1 MESNKNKISKDNI
14 KFLGFFLLVML
25 FHGHQLAAQQ
35 EPARKPNLIFIL
47 ADDLGY
53 GNISAF
59 NPNSVLKTPNLD
71 RLTNQGIKFTRFYSG
86 NTVCAPS
93 RCALMT
99 GKHMGT
105 AYIRGNSKAKDGK
118 GALRPEDL
126 TLSEI
131 LKKSGY
137 TTGMFGKWGLG
148 DVESKGAPHLKGF
161 DQFYGYLD
169 QSHAHD
175 YYTDSLYEIRNGIT
189 QVVNVSNQE
198 YTQDLILNK
207 SIAFIKEHKDQ
218 PFFLY
223 LPFTLPHAELIVPN
237 DLLKE
242 FQHKD
247 GSSVFGEEEY
257 FSKKGNYDDQAQPH
271 AAFAAMV
278 KKLDDD
284 IGKIV
289 LLIETLGL
297 EDDTYIFFSS
307 DNGPHQ
313 EGGADPAFF
322 NSWGPL
328 RGIKRDLYEGGIR
341 VPLIVKVPGN
351 KNTINQVDEAWAFW
365 DILPTFTAIA
375 NANTPKNID
384 GISFLETIKKG
395 NQQNKHQEL
404 YWQFNEKGVL
414 KEAITMENWK
424 LIRFKEKDK
433 KEVLELYDL
442 ATDIGEQVNIANAH
456 PDIVKK
462 LYAQRKKV
470 KKDPENPNFNW
481 SDFED

>member
-1 MESNKNKISKDNI
+1 MKKKITILSFI
-14 KFLGFFLLVML
+14 LLSVICSTI
-25 FHGHQLAAQQ
+25 LAEAQDKS
-35 EPARKPNLIFIL
+35 PRKPNLIFIL

-59 NPNSVLKTPNLD
+59 NPNSPLRTPHLD
-71 RLTNQGIKFTRFYSG
+71 RLTEDGIKFTRFYSG

-105 AYIRGNSKAKDGK
+105 AYIRGNSKGKDGK

-126 TLSEI
+126 TISEI
-131 LKKSGY
+131 LQQSGY
-137 TTGMFGKWGLG
+137 KTGMFGKWGLG
-148 DVESKGAPHLKGF
+148 DAETKGAPHLKGF
-161 DQFYGYLD
+161 DNFYGYLD
-169 QSHAHD
+169 QGHAHD
-175 YYTDSLYEIRNGIT
+175 YYTDSLYEIRNGAT

-207 SIAFIKEHKDQ
+207 SIAFIKENKDQ

-237 DLLKE
+237 NLLKE
-242 FQHKD
+242 FQKQD
-247 GSSVFGEEEY
+247 GSSVFGDEEY
-257 FSKKGNYDDQAQPH
+257 FTEKGNYDSQAQPH

-284 IGKIV
+284 IGRIV
-289 LLIETLGL
+289 SLIETLGL

-307 DNGPHQ
+307 DNGPHA
-313 EGGADPAFF
+313 EGGADPEFF

-351 KNTINQVDEAWAFW
+351 KNNVKQVDAPWAFW
-365 DILPTFTAIA
+365 DILPTFAELGQT
-375 NANTPKNID
+375 TSPKNIN
-384 GISFLETIKKG
+384 GISFVETINNGK
-395 NQQNKHQEL
+395 QANKHQEL

-414 KEAITMENWK
+414 KEAISIDHWK
-424 LIRFKEKDK
+424 LIRFKEKGK

-442 ATDIGEQVNIANAH
+442 ATDIGEKKNVAKAH

-462 LYAQRKKV
+462 LYAHRKQV
-470 KKDPENPNFNW
+470 KKDPENPNFDW
-481 SDFED
+481 SDFEK